1 MSTTVVLGYDGSP
14 AGQRALE
21 EAAEQVRRAG
31 EGGRVVVV
39 TAFEVASVYPA
50 AGGIEPPFVP
60 ALPQG
65 EQEIAE
71 QLALEL
77 ALRAEEQL
85 IAAGIDCTRVVAPG
99 DQADALVAAVAEHD
113 ARMVVVGNDHH
124 GALGELFGGSVTHRL
139 LNRCRVPVLV
149 VPPPAE

>member
-1 MSTTVVLGYDGSP
+1 MSATVVLAYNDSP
-14 AGQRALE
+14 AARRALE
-21 EAAEQVRRAG
+21 EAAEQVRCAG
-31 EGGRVVVV
+31 EGRVIVV
-39 TAFEVASVYPA
+39 TAFEVTSVYPA

-60 ALPQG
+60 ALPLG